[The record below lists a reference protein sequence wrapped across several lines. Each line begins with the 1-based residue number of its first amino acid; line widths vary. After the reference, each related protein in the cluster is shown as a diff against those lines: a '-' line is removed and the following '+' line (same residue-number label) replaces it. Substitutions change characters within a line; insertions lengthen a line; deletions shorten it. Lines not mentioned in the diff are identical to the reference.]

1 MEMVITEK
9 EKHLLRELG
18 KRYAEIAASDVQQAL
33 RKRIIA
39 HNDLTA
45 GRPLVWIEEVPW
57 HEMDIDG
64 KLKLQCE
71 DGFARDMEWH
81 FRRKLFQH
89 EYFPG
94 DVYFENAYMIG
105 KSCSLTSK
113 GFNIKEE
120 RLIIDE
126 KNHINSHGYIDQL
139 ADEADV
145 EKFRMQTVT
154 VDPEKD
160 RARKAVAEEILDGV
174 MPVGLRGRILY
185 YAPWDEIA
193 MLRGVTEILFDL
205 ADRPEHLHN
214 IMEAYT
220 RNGISVIEQY
230 EALGLLTADDP
241 DIHCTP
247 ALASNLPTA
256 DYDGGQYRLKDVW
269 FRTMA
274 QMLGDVSPDMHEE
287 FDVQYSK
294 RIADRCGMVYYGC
307 CEPLHNKIEMLV
319 RNYPNLRKIGVSP
332 WANEEMCAEQIGNQF
347 VYARKPNPAMV
358 AMHTDV
364 DALRK
369 ETAKTVE
376 ICLKYGCPYELV
388 LKDISTVSYK
398 PENLIVWEKTV
409 REVLDSYYA

>member
-1 MEMVITEK
+1 MVITER
-9 EKHLLRELG
+9 EKHLLRELA
-18 KRYAEIAASDVQQAL
+18 KRYAEVAASDAQKEL
-33 RKRIIA
+33 RKRMIA
-39 HNDLTA
+39 HNDLMP
-45 GRPLVWIEEVPW
+45 GRPIVWIQEIPW
-57 HEMDIDG
+57 HEMDIEG
-64 KLKLQCE
+64 KLTLTCE
-71 DGFARDMEWH
+71 DGFAQDMERY
-81 FRRKLFQH
+81 FRRMLFQH

-94 DVYFENAYMIG
+94 DIYFEPAYMLG
-105 KSCSLTSK
+105 KSCSLSDR
-113 GFNIKEE
+113 GIKVKEDN
-120 RLIIDE
+120 LVTDE
-126 KNHINSHGYIDQL
+126 KNNISSHGYIDVL
-139 ADEADV
+139 ANEEDV
-145 EKFRMQTVT
+145 EKFKMQTVT
-154 VDPEKD
+154 ADPEAD
-160 RARKAVAEEILDGV
+160 RASKAVAEEILDGIL
-174 MPVGLRGRILY
+174 PVGLRGRILY

-193 MLRGVTEILFDL
+193 RLRGVTEILFDL

-241 DIHCTP
+241 NIHCTP
-247 ALASNLPTA
+247 ALSSNLPAA
-256 DYDGGQYRLKDVW
+256 DYNGGAYRLKDVW

-274 QMLGDVSPDMHEE
+274 QMFGDVSPDMHEE

-319 RNYPNLRKIGVSP
+319 RNYPNLRKLGVSP
-332 WANEEMCAEQIGNQF
+332 WANEEMCAEQIGNKF

-358 AMHTDV
+358 AMNTDV
-364 DALRK
+364 DALRA
-369 ETAKTVE
+369 ETIKTVE
-376 ICLKYGCPYELV
+376 TCLRHGCAYELV